1 VAGHPQWSKKFQN
14 FSDLDFE
21 GGRTTPKGS
30 LGVVRPPQGPK
41 KKKNE
46 NFRIWPLGVVEATP
60 WLNWGGRQ
68 PPIEWPATLVFLFY
82 FNIFI
87 FLKKLINILLAGLG
101 WPKPPLGSTGV
112 AGNPS

>member
-1 VAGHPQWSKKFQN
+1 MATPNGQKNFKIFLIWTLRVAEPPPRVLWGWFGHP
-14 FSDLDFE
+14 
-21 GGRTTPKGS
+21 KG
-30 LGVVRPPQGPK
+30 P